1 MREQV
6 VEITIRLEQLQ
17 EAEDNY
23 YFTSKYVLEIVN
35 RAFELFV
42 SSEVEEKRQ
51 LIKLILSNLRI
62 EGEKLVWDVQKP
74 FDLFLNAT
82 DSTGW
87 LGREDSNLYNW
98 SQSPGSCH

>member
-1 MREQV
+1 MREQL
-6 VEITIRLEQLQ
+6 VEITIRFEHLQ

-51 LIKLILSNLRI
+51 LIKLILSNLRM
-62 EGEKLVWDVQKP
+62 EGEKYRLERRWPAIRSHV
-74 FDLFLNAT
+74 
-82 DSTGW
+82 
-87 LGREDSNLYNW
+87 GRRMAGKIGFE
-98 SQSPGSCH
+98 PI